1 MQELVVES
9 LRACPWLAAS
19 ARPVAA
25 GATIAGWLVPVVWTR
40 PAAPRR
46 AVPGPGRPQ
55 LRAGAGGTRALTRW
69 CGARAG
75 RVRAPAGRLR
85 LCVLFQIS
93 DELIPGLEQF
103 LLVDDVVAVEDGAGL
118 VAGQEHGDPLGQG
131 RNAGSYTY
139 PDMRW
144 TAT

>member
-1 MQELVVES
+1 MRET
-9 LRACPWLAAS
+9 AK
-19 ARPVAA
+19 AR
-25 GATIAGWLVPVVWTR
+25 R
-40 PAAPRR
+40 QAPRHVASILDAAR
-46 AVPGPGRPQ
+46 KLGIRDAQAVPGPGRPQ
-55 LRAGAGGTRALTRW
+55 LRAGAGGTRALTPW

-75 RVRAPAGRLR
+75 RVRAPAGCLR
-85 LCVLFQIS
+85 LCVLFQIG

-131 RNAGSYTY
+131 CNAGSYTY

-144 TAT
+144 TAAT